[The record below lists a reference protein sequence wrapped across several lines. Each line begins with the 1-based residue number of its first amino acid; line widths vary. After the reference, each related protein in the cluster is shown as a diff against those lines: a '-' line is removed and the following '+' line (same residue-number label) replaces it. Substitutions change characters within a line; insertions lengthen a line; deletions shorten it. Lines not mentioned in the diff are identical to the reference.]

1 MAALYNVRLTKQH
14 MHNGTRHPAGKVLT
28 VDKRIADWLVEQ
40 SVGVMLGAAA
50 AGVPAT
56 PRAPAPRPSGG
67 CCGWR

>member
-1 MAALYNVRLTKQH
+1 MATLYNVRLTKQH
-14 MHNGTRHPAGKVLT
+14 THNGGRYPPGKVLT

-40 SVGVMLGAAA
+40 SVGVMLGVAA

-56 PRAPAPRPSGG
+56 PRAAASRPPGG